1 MKNIALAILS
11 VGMMYFV
18 FEIDLGNPSLW
29 QKTLLIGISFAAA
42 IATFIV

>member
-11 VGMMYFV
+11 VGVYACNMWYFKLKGRDA
-18 FEIDLGNPSLW
+18 DLGN
-29 QKTLLIGISFAAA
+29 IVAFAAA